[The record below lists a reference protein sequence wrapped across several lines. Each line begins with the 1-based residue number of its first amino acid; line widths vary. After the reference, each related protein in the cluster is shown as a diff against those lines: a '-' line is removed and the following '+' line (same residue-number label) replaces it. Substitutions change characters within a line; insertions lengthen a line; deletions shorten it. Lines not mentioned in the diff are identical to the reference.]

1 MKRLY
6 YFTALFLFSISV
18 FAGGG
23 WPQKKKK
30 GYFKLSEFFII
41 SDKYFTPSGDVID
54 IATSSIYITSIYGEY
69 GITDR
74 LTGIAYVPF
83 LSRATLNEQVSGS
96 TGNLIAPGDAVTSLG
111 DFDLSLKYGLIVDK
125 PIVVSATLTFG
136 IPLGIDTGGDTGVLQ
151 TGDGEFNV
159 MLTLEASRSFNQ
171 GKGYVNTLVAFNNR
185 SNNFSD
191 EFRVGAEVGHWLG
204 GKRFLAAL
212 KVLSVNSLYNGSDFE
227 TPSNGIFSNNI
238 EFLGVTPELNY
249 FFNDKFG
256 ASAAVG
262 FAPYGKRVLASPSY
276 SVGLFMNL

>member
-1 MKRLY
+1 M
-6 YFTALFLFSISV
+6 
-18 FAGGG
+18 
-23 WPQKKKK
+23 
-30 GYFKLSEFFII
+30 
-41 SDKYFTPSGDVID
+41 
-54 IATSSIYITSIYGEY
+54 
-69 GITDR
+69 
-74 LTGIAYVPF
+74 
-83 LSRATLNEQVSGS
+83 
-96 TGNLIAPGDAVTSLG
+96 
-111 DFDLSLKYGLIVDK
+111 
-125 PIVVSATLTFG
+125 
-136 IPLGIDTGGDTGVLQ
+136 
-151 TGDGEFNV
+151 
-159 MLTLEASRSFNQ
+159 
-171 GKGYVNTLVAFNNR
+171 NTLVAFNNR

-191 EFRVGAEVGHWLG
+191 EFRFGAEVGHWLG